1 MEGDDTSVALVR
13 FRDGSVGTLVES
25 FLMKSLSTASGPEV
39 HTLRLDG
46 DLGSIAV
53 RDGRTIRLFSERAD
67 LHHGGA
73 LTEHHIHVPEADTFR
88 LEIEHFLHAVRTGD
102 EPPTSGRSQ
111 RRPLEVVLAAYQSM
125 ASGHPVT
132 LP

>member
-1 MEGDDTSVALVR
+1 M
-13 FRDGSVGTLVES
+13 
-25 FLMKSLSTASGPEV
+25 
-39 HTLRLDG
+39 
-46 DLGSIAV
+46 
-53 RDGRTIRLFSERAD
+53 
-67 LHHGGA
+67 
-73 LTEHHIHVPEADTFR
+73 PEADTFG

-102 EPPTSGRSQ
+102 APLTSDHTQ